1 MENKVDSI
9 KKNLNKVDKI
19 DYEDKI
25 EIATQTLER
34 NITFVTNCDNKT
46 SIVLAIIGVFLTIIL
61 TNEGLNTIYEIIRTC
76 VKMRTFCSIMYLFVL
91 GIAIVVMLL
100 GICNLCIVL
109 IAKISETAE
118 GLTLTN
124 SRIFFTGINKHGNYE
139 VYRAKFYEMTEQE
152 LLDELIAQIYINSD
166 IASKKYNKYNNG
178 VKWTIIGFGLFVVIL
193 LIGVYLY

>member
-9 KKNLNKVDKI
+9 KKNLNKVDEI
-19 DYEDKI
+19 SYEDKI

-34 NITFVTNCDNKT
+34 NISFVTNCDNKT

-61 TNEGLNTIYEIIRTC
+61 TNDGLNAIYGIIKACIEIKI
-76 VKMRTFCSIMYLFVL
+76 FCSIMYLLAL
-91 GIAIVVMLL
+91 GVAIVVMVL
-100 GICNLCIVL
+100 GIYNLCMVL
-109 IAKISETAE
+109 IAKTSETAE

-139 VYRAKFYEMTEQE
+139 VYKAKFYEMSERE

-178 VKWTIIGFGLFVVIL
+178 VKWTIIGFVLFVVIL
-193 LIGVYLY
+193 LIGIYLY